1 MDLMS
6 ALCSSKEFLISSWL
20 RCNSRLCEFPSV
32 DHGKPSDM
40 GNVYCLSLVACTAF
54 TNDTCQE

>member
-20 RCNSRLCEFPSV
+20 RCTSRFCEFPSV

-40 GNVYCLSLVACTAF
+40 VTYFLSLVACTAF
-54 TNDTCQE
+54 TNDTCEE